1 MMSSNFDFIEKPK
14 PVVEP
19 RQMKEKTCTAKE

>member
-1 MMSSNFDFIEKPK
+1 MMSSNFDFIEKPR

-19 RQMKEKTCTAKE
+19 R